1 MEWQAWVERC
11 AGILA
16 GNQISSQG
24 YRYTRPAPHVYEY
37 QWLWDSCFHA
47 IAYRWYDPDMAQ
59 AELYSLVA
67 GQVNTGPDAGMIPHM
82 IYWQGDGTALW
93 GQARHSLITQPP
105 LIATAAMLV
114 HQLHPDAAFLRA
126 LYAPLCAYHAW
137 FDRRRDPDADHLVT
151 IIHPWESGW
160 DASPRWDEPMG
171 LRQPDDDTSR
181 QARHALAARLQ
192 QAECDAGALAA
203 AGSFAVEPM
212 DFNAIR
218 AADLEALARMAEAL
232 GEDARPHWHKA
243 RAIQQA
249 AARFAHADGFYDLCG
264 TEEKALRVRS
274 AAPFVLLFGGCLGA
288 AAASELVQ
296 ALASDAWW
304 PRCPVPT
311 TPTDDAAFDPAH
323 YWRGNVWP
331 SVNWL
336 VYQGLRRYGYHQ
348 QASSLAQRFA
358 SLVESSGFH
367 EYFNPLTGEGYGPAQ
382 QSWTTLV
389 LDMVATERR
398 S

>member
-1 MEWQAWVERC
+1 
-11 AGILA
+11 
-16 GNQISSQG
+16 
-24 YRYTRPAPHVYEY
+24 
-37 QWLWDSCFHA
+37 
-47 IAYRWYDPDMAQ
+47 
-59 AELYSLVA
+59 
-67 GQVNTGPDAGMIPHM
+67 
-82 IYWQGDGTALW
+82 
-93 GQARHSLITQPP
+93 
-105 LIATAAMLV
+105 MLV

-212 DFNAIR
+212 DFNAIC
-218 AADLEALARMAEAL
+218 AADLEALARMAETL
-232 GEDARPHWHKA
+232 GEDARPHWRKA

-336 VYQGLRRYGYHQ
+336 VYQGLRRYGYHH